1 MVENGE
7 FKKGAFYPF
16 PKTNTDT
23 LTIKVELEGYDEVKA
38 KLKDLLIDAE
48 LICSATSRVIHPN
61 QQRLEV

>member
-1 MVENGE
+1 MMENGG

-16 PKTNTDT
+16 PKQTDK

>member
-1 MVENGE
+1 MVEDGE
-7 FKKGAFYPF
+7 FRKGAFYPS
-16 PKTNTDT
+16 PKQPDKI
-23 LTIKVELEGYDEVKA
+23 TIKVELEGYDEVKA